1 MTVEESQFKMLEQ
14 VLRNQVALLM
24 YMEKTAKTG
33 FSGLD
38 YEARDRVDE
47 THQLFSCLRESD

>member
-1 MTVEESQFKMLEQ
+1 MTLEEMKFKMFEQ
-14 VLRNQVALLM
+14 ILRNQIALLM
-24 YMEKTAKTG
+24 YMEKRAKVG

-47 THQLFSCLRESD
+47 THQLFDSLKESD